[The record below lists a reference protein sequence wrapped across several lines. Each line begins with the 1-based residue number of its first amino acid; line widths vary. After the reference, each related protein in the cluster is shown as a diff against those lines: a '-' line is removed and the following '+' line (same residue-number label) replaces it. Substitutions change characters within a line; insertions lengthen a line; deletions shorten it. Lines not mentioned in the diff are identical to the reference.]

1 MTTDTTLESLYW
13 NACRDDARLL
23 AQVDATDLVELAQG
37 RLAGER
43 RQRVVEAIAASPSL
57 AAAYR
62 MAKAGGE
69 WAQGVSAEL
78 KAGSVAPSVVRALPL
93 RRNAPAAR
101 RFAMAAA
108 VSAMAIGAVFVGSRM
123 ESPGVV
129 DSDFAAMSGQRVHED
144 AILAA
149 SFGPR
154 DDADVIFS
162 SRSDAESDRI
172 FAFGKGS

>member
-1 MTTDTTLESLYW
+1 MTTDATLESLYR

-23 AQVDATDLVELAQG
+23 AQVDAIDLVELAQG

-43 RQRVVEAIAASPSL
+43 RQRVVETIAASPSL

-123 ESPGVV
+123 ESPAFV
-129 DSDFAAMSGQRVHED
+129 DSDFAGMSGQRGED